1 MDSLWRKL
9 VSSKMWKGI
18 PTVTAVA
25 IKHHLL
31 QMYTGTQY
39 WILLTSQ
46 RLNEIIC
53 CLASHASLPNRRIS
67 GLCSLVPATDLTQ
80 DANRGLTSLT
90 ISLTKTWTA
99 WIFFLFFSPCF
110 ILFIFS
116 SSVLKHCRAGL
127 FFNKTFSRYQ
137 ASLQLR

>member
-1 MDSLWRKL
+1 M
-9 VSSKMWKGI
+9 
-18 PTVTAVA
+18 TAVA

-53 CLASHASLPNRRIS
+53 CLASHASLQNRRIS
-67 GLCSLVPATDLTQ
+67 GLCSLVPAMDLTQ

-90 ISLTKTWTA
+90 VSLLKTSTA
-99 WIFFLFFSPCF
+99 WIFFLCFSF
-110 ILFIFS
+110 VLFYYFFS
-116 SSVLKHCRAGL
+116 SSDLKHCRVV
-127 FFNKTFSRYQ
+127 F
-137 ASLQLR
+137 